1 MSFNLFHCFYT
12 FYLVGNAAFHSGEL
26 YGQLLASIS
35 PLCVALA
42 DPDEKTRANAAGKSI
57 MYFYCCFMFLSSS
70 TLGLTVVIYVNKKHS
85 IFRFPVTFDVISIIV
100 LPRNASIRCDR

>member
-12 FYLVGNAAFHSGEL
+12 IYLVGNAAFHSGEL

-42 DPDEKTRANAAGKSI
+42 DPDEKTRANAAGKLI
-57 MYFYCCFMFLSSS
+57 VCFYFCYVFTSSA
-70 TLGLTVVIYVNKKHS
+70 LGPTIVLYVNKEHINDFTPLHHFNQVRS
-85 IFRFPVTFDVISIIV
+85 VT
-100 LPRNASIRCDR
+100 